1 MDNSKKNTY
10 LPGFLSSFISRVTSF
25 FYKKQEWKP
34 NYEQQLVNDLK
45 NRILTE
51 EATVK
56 AGGQNEKF
64 KTSAQFPTDSGF
76 PHTTASLQS
85 QQTRNS
91 QFTMSSS
98 YQSQPDQTSVAS
110 VTQANMPVFQQ
121 TTNRA
126 ASSWFNSND
135 LRRRPLRTNSS
146 FKPVSLPSYPGAS
159 QSLTSKFAS
168 ALGFG
173 GSWTSKPAGLK
184 NEGQNL
190 CFMNSVV
197 QCLSRSPC
205 LVKDLSREMKEDIDC
220 SVAESVLLSS
230 FVELLTVCSDK
241 PGKHKVLNPAAFKE
255 AVSVLNS
262 HLVAPPGERQSQ
274 QDAAEFIMWL
284 MDTLMNIL
292 NKKCSQDIN
301 NDVQNTAKFSV
312 LKFIYGD
319 LTPARIND
327 LKEACRKEISEANGL
342 DNDSYAEPIQRLSD
356 LEWLVYKQKNK
367 STIDNLFTGQ
377 LVEAYH
383 CLSDNHL
390 SVNMQ
395 TFNILPV
402 PVVAPRDVSGLVFL
416 EDCFTKFCN
425 IEHLIGKE
433 GLVCSFCNKA
443 QGNKEDS
450 TPVLP
455 GQGLGHRGM
464 RNSRNLS
471 HRQTVMTS
479 TDSAVPSPM
488 GSGSYMSPILGQR
501 EIINDSGFHDNVFRT
516 STPVGEKIAPFPTQ
530 FLRDA
535 QRRCLLRQLPECL
548 IIQLLRFTYNQF
560 TQQSRKICA
569 PVSIPLK
576 GLDMTSIV
584 YDKVT
589 NREDLTAATDSYKYD
604 LYGICV
610 HLGSESTSCGH
621 YICYCQESDGT
632 WYKFDDDL
640 VWDVNMQY
648 EITTREV
655 RENAYLLFYKRSSA
669 EQEK

>member
-1 MDNSKKNTY
+1 
-10 LPGFLSSFISRVTSF
+10 
-25 FYKKQEWKP
+25 
-34 NYEQQLVNDLK
+34 
-45 NRILTE
+45 
-51 EATVK
+51 
-56 AGGQNEKF
+56 
-64 KTSAQFPTDSGF
+64 
-76 PHTTASLQS
+76 
-85 QQTRNS
+85 
-91 QFTMSSS
+91 
-98 YQSQPDQTSVAS
+98 
-110 VTQANMPVFQQ
+110 
-121 TTNRA
+121 
-126 ASSWFNSND
+126 
-135 LRRRPLRTNSS
+135 
-146 FKPVSLPSYPGAS
+146 
-159 QSLTSKFAS
+159 
-168 ALGFG
+168 
-173 GSWTSKPAGLK
+173 
-184 NEGQNL
+184 
-190 CFMNSVV
+190 
-197 QCLSRSPC
+197 
-205 LVKDLSREMKEDIDC
+205 
-220 SVAESVLLSS
+220 
-230 FVELLTVCSDK
+230 
-241 PGKHKVLNPAAFKE
+241 
-255 AVSVLNS
+255 
-262 HLVAPPGERQSQ
+262 
-274 QDAAEFIMWL
+274 
-284 MDTLMNIL
+284 
-292 NKKCSQDIN
+292 
-301 NDVQNTAKFSV
+301 
-312 LKFIYGD
+312 
-319 LTPARIND
+319 
-327 LKEACRKEISEANGL
+327 
-342 DNDSYAEPIQRLSD
+342 
-356 LEWLVYKQKNK
+356 
-367 STIDNLFTGQ
+367 
-377 LVEAYH
+377 
-383 CLSDNHL
+383 
-390 SVNMQ
+390 MQ

-443 QGNKEDS
+443 QGNKGDS